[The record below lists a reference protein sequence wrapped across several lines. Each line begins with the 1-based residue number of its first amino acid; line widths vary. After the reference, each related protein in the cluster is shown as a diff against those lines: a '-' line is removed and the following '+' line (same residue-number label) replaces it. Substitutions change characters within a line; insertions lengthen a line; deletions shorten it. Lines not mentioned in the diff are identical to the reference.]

1 MFREVV
7 KVSKKNLEDMAAE
20 HGYESA
26 LDMLL
31 STRTPLEDLF
41 HNPLYWVYIL
51 KPREQFVVGP
61 ISIRDVVL
69 AAELKEALVFELFQ
83 EKTPGLYSPSL
94 TTETLAVTSAGG
106 CWIYGERFQ
115 DTRFTGK
122 SEDERIAD
130 QFKTYERDE
139 E

>member
-7 KVSKKNLEDMAAE
+7 KLSQKNLEDMAAE
-20 HGYESA
+20 HGYESV

-31 STRTPLEDLF
+31 STLGVHTEDLF
-41 HNPLYWVYIL
+41 HNPLYWVYLL
-51 KPREQFVVGP
+51 KPHLP
-61 ISIRDVVL
+61 DKPYSIRDVVL
-69 AAELKEALVFELFQ
+69 AAELKKALVFELFQ

-94 TTETLAVTSAGG
+94 TLETLAVTSAGG